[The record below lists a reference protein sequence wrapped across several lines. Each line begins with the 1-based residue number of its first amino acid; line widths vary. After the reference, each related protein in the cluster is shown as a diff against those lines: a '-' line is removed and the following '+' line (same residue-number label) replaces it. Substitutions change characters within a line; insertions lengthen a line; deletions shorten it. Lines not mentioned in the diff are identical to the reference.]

1 MTPFHH
7 LSGDSHINSS
17 LREGPLRHLVSL
29 DKLTLKSDFWLQA
42 EDELAESFPG
52 MRRGRAMLDQFV
64 HAGKFSWFSFP
75 RIPRLSAIMTKS
87 ASDLVRIFRM
97 TLPR

>member
-1 MTPFHH
+1 MIWE
-7 LSGDSHINSS
+7 SRA
-17 LREGPLRHLVSL
+17 REKSAKVALVSL